1 VLEEKAT
8 LQRQREEEAEA
19 RRLAKKTAPAAA
31 PVSERPSFR
40 DQPAR
45 DQPSPAAG
53 GPPKLNLAGS
63 KPSWREREA
72 MKAAGQA
79 PPASTPAAE
88 PATSAPPS
96 QAEPPKRGGYLP
108 PALRNRNAESPAGGW
123 REREGSG
130 RGPADRNESPAA
142 ASGGRYEPP
151 SRGRFSDLGDKTR
164 NESPASGGG
173 YVPPGRRGFQQ
184 DGARG
189 RETDREP
196 ERESA
201 PPPAQGPS
209 DGKYRPGAFR
219 RTGA

>member
-19 RRLAKKTAPAAA
+19 RRLAKKNVPAAA

-40 DQPAR
+40 DLPAR
-45 DQPSPAAG
+45 DQPSPAVG
-53 GPPKLNLAGS
+53 GPPKLNLAGA

-79 PPASTPAAE
+79 PPAPTSAAGPAP
-88 PATSAPPS
+88 PATAPET
-96 QAEPPKRGGYLP
+96 EPPKRGGYVP

-130 RGPADRNESPAA
+130 RGPAGRNESPAA
-142 ASGGRYEPP
+142 ASGGRYEAPG
-151 SRGRFSDLGDKTR
+151 RGRFSELGDKTR
-164 NESPASGGG
+164 NESPASGGN
-173 YVPPGRRGFQQ
+173 YVPPSRRGFQQ

-196 ERESA
+196 ESESA
-201 PPPAQGPS
+201 PPPAQAPS
-209 DGKYRPGAFR
+209 GGKYRPGAFR